1 MKEGIPYK
9 TFSKTIMKNFYISLI
24 LAVPS
29 LITLI
34 KCLVVVTL
42 LLAAP
47 CMAAPV
53 VAILIFLT
61 VSSLLLGV
69 LFFVLFTKE
78 TNSLLKQYRL
88 LNLWNV
94 SSAYPGKK

>member
-53 VAILIFLT
+53 VVILIFLT

-69 LFFVLFTKE
+69 LFFVLFTKK

-94 SSAYPGKK
+94 